1 MVLAPR
7 LGLLGPNER
16 GPRAGSPWLGR
27 RNLAGGDHRPGRR
40 VAMPPMMLLEVG
52 SINTD
57 VKNATAKIQDK
68 EGNPPDQA
76 RLIFAGK

>member
-1 MVLAPR
+1 
-7 LGLLGPNER
+7 
-16 GPRAGSPWLGR
+16 
-27 RNLAGGDHRPGRR
+27 
-40 VAMPPMMLLEVG
+40 MPPMMLLEVG